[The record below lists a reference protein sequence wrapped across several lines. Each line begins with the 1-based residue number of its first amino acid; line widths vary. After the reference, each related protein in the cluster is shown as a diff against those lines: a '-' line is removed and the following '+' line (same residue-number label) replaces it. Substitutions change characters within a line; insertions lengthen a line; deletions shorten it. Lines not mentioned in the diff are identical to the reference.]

1 MEKSEARMSQLGK
14 MLQSQ
19 YDSLN
24 KMIIFA
30 EKFKST
36 ANAKKGK
43 HIVFVR
49 LLQSPCRVHRSDRVA
64 DGAVK

>member
-1 MEKSEARMSQLGK
+1 MEKSEARVSQLRK
-14 MLQSQ
+14 TLQSQ
-19 YDSLN
+19 YDSFN

-36 ANAKKGK
+36 ATEKKGK
-43 HIVFVR
+43 QIVFDK

-64 DGAVK
+64 EGAVK